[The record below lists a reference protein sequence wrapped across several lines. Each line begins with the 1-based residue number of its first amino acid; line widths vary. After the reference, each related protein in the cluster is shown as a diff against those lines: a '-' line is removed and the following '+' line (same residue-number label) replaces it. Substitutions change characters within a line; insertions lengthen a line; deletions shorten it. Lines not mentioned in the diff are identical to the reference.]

1 LKTRP
6 KIRTVAAKEKYG
18 PGNKTCESG
27 SPIVHISE
35 MDSKEVF
42 HGRDFSGHGGNPYFS
57 PGSKGC
63 RN

>member
-1 LKTRP
+1 
-6 KIRTVAAKEKYG
+6 VAAKEKYG

-35 MDSKEVF
+35 MDSKEMF